1 MRLKADPSKAIQE
14 SLTAYAIAQQED
26 YQVAPHH
33 RLIARK
39 LEAVARGEVKRL
51 MIFMPPRHGKSRL
64 ASEFFPAWF
73 LGRNPKQQVI
83 ACTYAQEL
91 ANDFGRKVRNQLQDP
106 LFQAI
111 FPESGLRE
119 DSKSASRF
127 HTSEGGVYFAVGA
140 GGPITGR
147 GAHVLL
153 IDDPIKNS
161 EEADSETHRRK
172 LKDWYASVAYTR
184 LMPGGAVVVIQTRWH
199 EDDLAGWLLREH
211 AHEGWEVLSLPAIS
225 EEDQPLWPE
234 AFPLERLQAIKRAV
248 GSRVWEALYQQRPSP
263 AEGGLI
269 KRGWWKYYREA
280 PSVFDEIIQS
290 WDATFKDTQKSDFVV
305 GQVWGRV
312 GGDKYLLDQVRG
324 RMDFPT
330 TVQAI
335 RMLSA
340 KWPQAHAKLVE
351 DKANG
356 PALIAVLG
364 SEIPGLIPV
373 QPMGSKEARVSAV
386 TPTIE
391 AGNVYLPDPSLA
403 EWVGDF
409 VEECSAFPS
418 AAHDDQV
425 DAMSQALLRFAAGF
439 SSDGEIYE
447 YDDPIIISPY

>member
-1 MRLKADPSKAIQE
+1 MRMKANPLVFARE
-14 SLTAYAIAQQED
+14 SLAAYAIAQQHD

-33 RLIARK
+33 RRIAK
-39 LEAVARGEVKRL
+39 ALEAVERGEIKRL

-73 LGRNPKQQVI
+73 LGRNPDRQVI

-91 ANDFGRKVRNQLQDP
+91 ADDFGRKVRNQLRDP
-106 LFQAI
+106 LHQAI
-111 FPESGLRE
+111 FPDCGLRE
-119 DSKSASRF
+119 DSKSARRF
-127 HTSEGGVYFAVGA
+127 HTQQGGVYMAVGA

-153 IDDPIKNS
+153 IDDPIKGS

-211 AHEGWEVLSLPAIS
+211 AHDGWEVLSLPALS
-225 EEDQPLWPE
+225 EDERPLWPE
-234 AFPLERLQAIKRAV
+234 AFSLERLQAIKRAV

-263 AEGGLI
+263 ADGGLL
-269 KRGWWKYYREA
+269 KRSWWKYYRQA
-280 PSVFDEIIQS
+280 PAQFDEMVLS
-290 WDATFKDTQKSDFVV
+290 WDCAFKDSKASDFVV

-312 GGDKYLLDQVRG
+312 GADKYLLDQVRD

-330 TVQAI
+330 TVQAV
-335 RMLSA
+335 RSLAA
-340 KWPQAHAKLVE
+340 KWPQARAKLVE

-356 PALIAVLG
+356 PAVIATLKREIAGLIAVEP
-364 SEIPGLIPV
+364 S
-373 QPMGSKEARVSAV
+373 GSKEARASAV
-386 TPTIE
+386 SPDIE
-391 AGNVYLPDPSLA
+391 AGNVWLPDPSVA
-403 EWVGDF
+403 PWVHDF
-409 VEECSAFPS
+409 VEECAAFPN

-425 DAMSQALLRFAAGF
+425 DAMSQALLRMNNGGTEAQV
-439 SSDGEIYE
+439 IWL
-447 YDDPIIISPY
+447 